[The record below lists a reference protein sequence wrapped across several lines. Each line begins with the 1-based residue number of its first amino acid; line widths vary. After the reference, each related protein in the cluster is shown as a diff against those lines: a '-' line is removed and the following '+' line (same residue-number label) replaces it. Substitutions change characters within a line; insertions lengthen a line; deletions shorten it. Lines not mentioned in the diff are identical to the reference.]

1 MIYQNVVVGR
11 PLTGT
16 PMHLFSFSNEDWV
29 LNEFKNTLWT
39 NERYLPKI
47 LVDAGVVKNT
57 SEVRRNRPD
66 LNKTLNNPD
75 FIEVRWGKKRV
86 FILVGE

>member
-1 MIYQNVVVGR
+1 MIYQNIIVGQ
-11 PLTGT
+11 PLIGT
-16 PMHLFSFSNEDWV
+16 PKHLFSYNNEDWI

-47 LVDAGVVKNT
+47 LVDAGIVNST

-66 LNKTLNNPD
+66 LVKTLNCLD
-75 FIEVRWGKKRV
+75 FIEVKWGKKRV

>member
-1 MIYQNVVVGR
+1 MIYRNIIVDQ
-11 PLTGT
+11 PLIGT
-16 PMHLFSFSNEDWV
+16 PKHLFSSNNEDWI

-47 LVDAGVVKNT
+47 LVDAGIVNST

-66 LNKTLNNPD
+66 LVKTLDCLD
-75 FIEVRWGKKRV
+75 FIEVKWGKKRV

>member
-1 MIYQNVVVGR
+1 MIYQNIIVGR
-11 PLTGT
+11 PLIGT
-16 PMHLFSFSNEDWV
+16 SRHLFSYNNEDWV
-29 LNEFKNTLWT
+29 LNECKNTLWT

-47 LVDAGVVKNT
+47 LVDAGVVKST

-66 LNKTLNNPD
+66 LVRTLDCLD
-75 FIEVRWGKKRV
+75 FIEVKWGKKRV